1 MPLAWRANVSVMSS
15 NGRHDMTL
23 APPSNFSSQN
33 RAHDKQSSLLNEA
46 VSTAEIIHCLL
57 FLWVTW

>member
-1 MPLAWRANVSVMSS
+1 MPLAWSATVSVMSS

-23 APPSNFSSQN
+23 APPSNLSSQN
-33 RAHDKQSSLLNEA
+33 MTRDQQSWLLNGA

-57 FLWVTW
+57 FLWVI